1 MPIANHLT
9 PHAMQ
14 NTPAYHNECLINSN
28 RCICKLK
35 RKGWEGEGLTSL
47 TWNSCFSV
55 KEVRGCFAKS
65 SDHWQLTKPLMIV
78 PDTWSFW

>member
-9 PHAMQ
+9 LHAMQ
-14 NTPAYHNECLINSN
+14 NTPASHNECLINSN

-47 TWNSCFSV
+47 TWNS
-55 KEVRGCFAKS
+55 KK
-65 SDHWQLTKPLMIV
+65 
-78 PDTWSFW
+78 